1 MANFIP
7 LQMVQVWVAFQ
18 FNLLPPYSL
27 RSQRNKFITVSGKPK
42 EIDISEQDG
51 MHSFILTSI
60 KLIAESKPKRKDISP
75 EIMTFKL

>member
-27 RSQRNKFITVSGKPK
+27 RSHRKKFITVSGKPK

-60 KLIAESKPKRKDISP
+60 KLIAESKPKRKDN
-75 EIMTFKL
+75 